1 MAIKETE
8 LILRPDGAI
17 YHLNLRPEDVCTNII
32 TVGDPDR
39 VALVSR
45 HFDQTYFKKQ
55 SREII
60 SHRGRIGQT
69 DILVLSTGMGTD
81 NIEIVMNE
89 LDALVN
95 IDLTRREVLKNTT
108 SLNIIRIGTSGSIS
122 SRIPVGSMLASATGT
137 GLDNLMHFYD
147 YSMEADQVKM
157 SIAFRDHLG
166 LQWLPYTSKADPQ
179 LLSVIGKG
187 LIHGNTLTCPGFYA
201 PQGRHLRFGPAQKDY
216 LDRLTSFKYDSFEFS
231 NIEMET
237 SAMYAMGALMGHRML
252 SMNAIIAN
260 RTTGEFAENAHAV
273 VEELIQLVLERIAN

>member
-166 LQWLPYTSKADPQ
+166 LQWLPYTAKADPQ